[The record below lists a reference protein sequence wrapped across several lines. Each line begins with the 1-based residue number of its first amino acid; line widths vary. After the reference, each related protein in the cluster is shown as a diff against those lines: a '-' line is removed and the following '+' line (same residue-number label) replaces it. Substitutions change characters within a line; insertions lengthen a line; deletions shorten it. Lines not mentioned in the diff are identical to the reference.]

1 MKEYMF
7 MEGRIYTS
15 LVCVCN
21 LKICRNFATKSKI
34 REVYVPGKMHIDMIK
49 CFFKYKIT
57 FQPVNVYTKSKRY
70 QKCTCT
76 SGYKLLNP

>member
-49 CFFKYKIT
+49 CFLKYKIT